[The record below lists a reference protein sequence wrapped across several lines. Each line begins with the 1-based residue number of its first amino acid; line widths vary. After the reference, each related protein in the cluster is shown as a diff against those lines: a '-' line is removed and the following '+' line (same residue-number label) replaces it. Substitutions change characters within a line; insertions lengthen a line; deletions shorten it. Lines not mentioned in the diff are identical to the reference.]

1 MSLNWDSHIYAI
13 DTLTG
18 GLCFIVFVI
27 AYLFPPKSIN
37 STYGYRSRRSME
49 SQKNWDFSQKY
60 STKRMLLSTALLV
73 LTGLLG
79 LFVDLSEG
87 LEVTVGILLLLIALF
102 YPIYLTEKALKRIN
116 HEASNSD

>member
-1 MSLNWDSHIYAI
+1 
-13 DTLTG
+13 
-18 GLCFIVFVI
+18 
-27 AYLFPPKSIN
+27 
-37 STYGYRSRRSME
+37 
-49 SQKNWDFSQKY
+49 
-60 STKRMLLSTALLV
+60 MLLSTALLV